1 MANFVDA
8 IRKKNPALL
17 NAPLEAGAHIAIFS
31 QLGNIAYRTGQ
42 KLYWNNEKQ
51 RFNDEKAN
59 KYLASV
65 YHNGYKYPKV

>member
-8 IRKKNPALL
+8 IRQKNPQLL
-17 NAPLEAGAHIAIFS
+17 HAPLEAGAHIAIFS
-31 QLGNIAYRTGQ
+31 QMGNIAYRTGQ
-42 KLYWNNEKQ
+42 KLYWDKEKQ